1 MNVGQQFSHY
11 LIEEKIG
18 EGGFGDVFRAR
29 DLNSGMEVAMKCSH
43 PCEPEKMNDKEQRF
57 LREVSCI
64 SKLRHPNIVQMYEY
78 GTLPD
83 KTLFLVMEYVQGFN
97 LEDLIKR
104 EAPFAYAYASDIIL
118 QVLDALAA
126 AHAQCIVHRDLKPAN
141 IMLVR
146 QAGGR
151 DIVKLLDFGIAKAF
165 DGSTPDLTQIS
176 PNLSFG
182 TPHYMSPEQFSG
194 KKLGPYSDL
203 YSAGLIFLELLT
215 GKQAVTGETLI
226 EVAEKQLNGIIEIP
240 EPFSLGPLGDV
251 FRCAFAKSIDM
262 RYASAAEMYRDIDA
276 IIRQR
281 SPFLALYSTAPSRQG
296 SAPFSPNA
304 GYAQASP
311 NATAVN
317 GSGQDDEL
325 STIDNNTLGAMLS
338 RGDNPVD
345 LSGYKTVIFEDGFE
359 GLPEI
364 DESPNA
370 YHPGVQV
377 GRLPSDAPVLL
388 PQSIAPSPTAPP
400 VLLPQLIAPSPTALV
415 QLSEAIAPSPT
426 APVQLSEAIAPQ
438 PTAQRFSQPQLQTVA
453 PPPNAQ
459 RFSQPQMQ
467 AVAPPAN
474 AQRFSQPQLQTVAPP
489 PTAQRF
495 SQPQLQTVAPP
506 SSAQRF
512 SQPQMQAVA
521 PLRPTSPINNISPEL
536 PPTEI
541 GDIIDDPPLFPDEM
555 PTDDVD
561 LAKLPPNLSSAST
574 CPIPVPNLRSR
585 APVVDEEVDS
595 GEYGIKTCA
604 MPSYSEMLKE
614 RGEDDDSETNDLP
627 VVFHQQRTKFFTNR
641 QLTHHYPTHAEGDA
655 PLSFPE
661 RLSLLIDSLYE
672 KHFLALVIGV
682 CLFIICITFVLVLV
696 VMR

>member
-1 MNVGQQFSHY
+1 MNVGQRFSHY

-43 PCEPEKMNDKEQRF
+43 PCDPEKMNDKEQRF

-141 IMLVR
+141 IMLVK
-146 QAGGR
+146 QADGR

-165 DGSTPDLTQIS
+165 DGSTPDLTQVS

-203 YSAGLIFLELLT
+203 YSAGLIFYELLT

-226 EVAEKQLNGIIEIP
+226 EVAEKQLNGVIEIP

-281 SPFLALYSTAPSRQG
+281 SPFLALYSTATASSRQG

-311 NATAVN
+311 NAAAVN

-370 YHPGVQV
+370 YHPGLQV
-377 GRLPSDAPVLL
+377 SRLPSDAPVLL
-388 PQSIAPSPTAPP
+388 PQA
-400 VLLPQLIAPSPTALV
+400 IAPSPTALV
-415 QLSEAIAPSPT
+415 QLPEAISPSPTALVQLPEAISPSPT
-426 APVQLSEAIAPQ
+426 APVQLS
-438 PTAQRFSQPQLQTVA
+438 QTNA
-453 PPPNAQ
+453 SPPNAQ

-467 AVAPPAN
+467 AVAPPPS
-474 AQRFSQPQLQTVAPP
+474 AQRFSQPQMQAVAPP
-489 PTAQRF
+489 P
-495 SQPQLQTVAPP
+495 
-506 SSAQRF
+506 SAQRF

-521 PLRPTSPINNISPEL
+521 PLRQTSPINNISPEL

-541 GDIIDDPPLFPDEM
+541 GDVIDDPPLFPDDM

-561 LAKLPPNLSSAST
+561 LAKLPLNLSSAST

-614 RGEDDDSETNDLP
+614 RGVDEDSETNDLP

-641 QLTHHYPTHAEGDA
+641 QLTYHHPMHAEGDA